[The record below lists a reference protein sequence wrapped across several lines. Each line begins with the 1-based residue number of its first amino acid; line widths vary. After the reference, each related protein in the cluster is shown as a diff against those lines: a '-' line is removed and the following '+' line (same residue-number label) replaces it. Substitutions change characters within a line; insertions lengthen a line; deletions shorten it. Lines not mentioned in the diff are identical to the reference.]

1 MQFTMRLWGSLL
13 LAGLASGAVLS
24 RSDTSN
30 NALAACPGY
39 KASNVKT
46 SNNGLT
52 AQLSL
57 AGKACNV
64 YGNDLKDLILEVT
77 YENGKSCL
85 NHRLLPPSLAYT
97 LGLAAPDRFSAASHK
112 PNPPNLSMMLLSQ
125 SSPANNTRQPPTCQD
140 PRCRQSSLPGPRL
153 RLPTPLGQVGRLLQ
167 QAEVLIQSQSLLIYC
182 RAPRHG

>member
-1 MQFTMRLWGSLL
+1 MRLWGSLL

-64 YGNDLKDLILEVT
+64 YGDDLKNLILEVT

-85 NHRLLPPSLAYT
+85 KLSLALSLAYN
-97 LGLAAPDRFSAASHK
+97 LGLHPRPFLSHI
-112 PNPPNLSMMLLSQ
+112 S
-125 SSPANNTRQPPTCQD
+125 
-140 PRCRQSSLPGPRL
+140 
-153 RLPTPLGQVGRLLQ
+153 
-167 QAEVLIQSQSLLIYC
+167 
-182 RAPRHG
+182 